1 MADQVMTV
9 DGNFRPYIEEARKAE
24 GATKK
29 VAKATEEG
37 ARNTGKMLEGF
48 SKSLIAATALVGA
61 VAKAASILNEIRDRD
76 KAASERGGDRET
88 KLADTAKKLG
98 LSNVFGLRKEVS
110 DRSGNATLGGLTSF
124 MGSLGDYNE
133 SSKVPLSGSD
143 AESLISAY
151 NKTGDSING
160 EGGRDIIKQLSNGAS
175 AKSIISGMA
184 NAKSLATPESL
195 RETYLKNQ
203 EDTALLQEELRA
215 SKPEGSSG
223 MSEGAKARLYD
234 AQNRASN
241 ASQNT
246 MDRAAYEFMPSI
258 YQQSVDEA
266 TGAFAPK
273 SDGAMEQWKALR
285 AFTESNRQLGSRPN
299 GEVKVP

>member
-9 DGNFRPYIEEARKAE
+9 DGNFKPYIEGARKAE
-24 GATKK
+24 DATRK
-29 VAKATEEG
+29 VAKATDEAG
-37 ARNTGKMLEGF
+37 RNTGKMLEGF

-76 KAASERGGDRET
+76 KAASARGGDRET
-88 KLADTAKKLG
+88 QLVDTAKKLG
-98 LSNVFGLRKEVS
+98 LSNVFGLRKEVN

-124 MGSLGDYNE
+124 MSSLGDYNE
-133 SSKVPLSGSD
+133 NAKVPLQGAD

-151 NKTGDSING
+151 NKGGDSISG
-160 EGGRDIIKQLSNGAS
+160 ENGRDIIKQLSAGAS
-175 AKSIISGMA
+175 PQSIISGMSKT
-184 NAKSLATPESL
+184 KSLATPESL

-215 SKPEGSSG
+215 SKPEGDSG
-223 MSEGAKARLYD
+223 LSDGSKARLYD

-241 ASQNT
+241 AAQNT
-246 MDRAAYEFMPSI
+246 MDRAAFELMPSI

-273 SDGAMEQWKALR
+273 SDGAMEQWKALK

-299 GEVKVP
+299 GMVEVK